1 MTEKQSPL
9 KKLVSVH
16 EETLPVK
23 VVPKLRV
30 VTPVVEPLV
39 GDIESPLQN
48 PGITHSSLTFNFNF
62 NLDAK
67 TVDKAM
73 EHSARVAKGLAA
85 SAMAMLGT
93 AFIFSGKKGKV
104 KIPRSEKIKVPR
116 IKD

>member
-1 MTEKQSPL
+1 MKEKQSPL
-9 KKLVSVH
+9 KKLVSMH
-16 EETLPVK
+16 EETLPVR
-23 VVPKLRV
+23 VVPKVRV
-30 VTPVVEPLV
+30 VTPIVEP
-39 GDIESPLQN
+39 GDSVDIVPSKN
-48 PGITHSSLTFNFNF
+48 MAITHSSLTLNFNF

-67 TVDKAM
+67 TVDRAM